1 MSDEEKLEEAAL
13 NLKQVGD
20 TSVPVILNIIGNKK
34 SDNSDHTLMLH
45 LVLIWVFHLDK
56 TSTVILF
63 ISSIYPV
70 HRPRKC
76 KKWELRG
83 GFYLF

>member
-34 SDNSDHTLMLH
+34 KWQQWSHTDVAFSSH
-45 LVLIWVFHLDK
+45 LSLSL
-56 TSTVILF
+56 
-63 ISSIYPV
+63 
-70 HRPRKC
+70 
-76 KKWELRG
+76 G
-83 GFYLF
+83 